1 VTADDDEL
9 RALREV
15 TRSHLAALAPPTTD
29 GRVLDPAAPLD
40 RDAWRALATGLGL
53 PGVRVPEELGGAGL
67 DRAAEL
73 VLHEELGRALYDGPL
88 LGTLQV
94 AAALLELA
102 DDPANRDRLRA
113 VAAGELVAV
122 PAMPVEETFPLL
134 YPESARDG
142 ERIVLTGSLPCVVDA
157 QVVDALLVLAE
168 HEGFHA
174 YFWVRTDDPG
184 VRVVPLQGLDLTRR
198 VASVVLTRAGGEL
211 LAEQDR
217 ARAAVAAVRQG
228 TALALA
234 AESVGVAD
242 RCLEM
247 TVEHLKVRRQFGREI
262 GSFQAVKHRCAD
274 LLVELETARSA
285 LALAL
290 RAVEANDLRGRRPAS
305 LAGLA
310 VARTRCGRAAFRIAR
325 ETVHLHGGTG
335 YTWEHPAHLY
345 LRRATANQAL
355 LDSTGQ
361 QARLLATSVQA
372 VLATLDPAAST

>member
-1 VTADDDEL
+1 M
-9 RALREV
+9 REV
-15 TRSHLAALAPPTTD
+15 TRAHLATLAPATTD
-29 GRVLDPAAPLD
+29 ERVLDPAAPLD
-40 RDAWRALATGLGL
+40 RAAWRSLATGLGL
-53 PGVRVPEELGGAGL
+53 PGVRVPEDLGGAGL
-67 DRAAEL
+67 DRTAEL
-73 VLHEELGRALYDGPL
+73 VVHEELGRALYDGPL

-94 AAALLELA
+94 AAALLELT
-102 DDPANRDRLRA
+102 DDPVNRQRLRA
-113 VAAGELVAV
+113 IAGGELVAV

-134 YPESARDG
+134 YPDAERTGD
-142 ERIVLTGSLPCVVDA
+142 RIVLTGSLPCVVDA
-157 QVVDALLVLAE
+157 QVADALLVLAE

-184 VRVVPLQGLDLTRR
+184 VRVLPLPTLDLTRR
-198 VASVVLTRAGGEL
+198 MASVVLTRAVGEL
-211 LAEQDR
+211 VAEQDR

-234 AESVGVAD
+234 AECVGVAD

-262 GSFQAVKHRCAD
+262 GSFQALKHRCAD

-285 LALAL
+285 LAIAV
-290 RAVEANDLRGRRPAS
+290 RAVETNDLRGRRPES

-310 VARTRCGRAAFRIAR
+310 VARTRCGRAAFHIAR

-345 LRRATANQAL
+345 LRRATSDQAL

-361 QARLLATSVQA
+361 QARLLATSV
-372 VLATLDPAAST
+372 LATLHAEATA